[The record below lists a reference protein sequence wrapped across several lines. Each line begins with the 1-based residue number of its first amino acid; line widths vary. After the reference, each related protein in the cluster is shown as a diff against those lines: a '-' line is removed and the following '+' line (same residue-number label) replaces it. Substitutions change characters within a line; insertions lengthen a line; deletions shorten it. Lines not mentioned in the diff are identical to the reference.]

1 MSTSA
6 AEQLARLAEVR
17 DAIADAEARESE
29 LRSRQRDELGEA
41 LGAGATVAEVVE
53 ASGLSRAYLH
63 RVDVPLYA
71 PQTTHARVL
80 RKSGELD
87 PAGPREAALGAARQ
101 LRDEIE
107 QLRAQTEAQRKERSE
122 IVVSVTRDG
131 AISRAVIGEAAG
143 VSSEWIR
150 KQIRAAEDQAGK
162 AN

>member
-17 DAIADAEARESE
+17 DAIAAAEARESD
-29 LRSRQRDELGEA
+29 LRSRQRDELAEA

-63 RVDVPLYA
+63 RVEVPLYT

-80 RKSGELD
+80 RESGKLD
-87 PAGPREAALGAARQ
+87 PAGPREVALQAARQ

-107 QLRAQTEAQRKERSE
+107 LIRGETADQRKKRSE
-122 IVVSVTRDG
+122 LTVAIARDRDV
-131 AISRAVIGEAAG
+131 SRAAVETAAG

-150 KQIRAAEDQAGK
+150 KQMRAAGSRAAK
-162 AN
+162 PS

>member
-17 DAIADAEARESE
+17 DAIAAAEARESD

-63 RVDVPLYA
+63 RVDVPLYT

-87 PAGPREAALGAARQ
+87 PAGPREAALRAVRQ

-107 QLRAQTEAQRKERSE
+107 SARGETEAQRKERSE
-122 IVVSVTRDG
+122 LTV
-131 AISRAVIGEAAG
+131 AIASDRAVSRTAVEAAAG

-150 KQIRAAEDQAGK
+150 KQIRAAENQANA